1 MKKKRFYG
9 LGIPINK
16 HGRNSFRCTMIL
28 LFVIMQNL
36 GIFAMGYAQN
46 TLITLKLNDA
56 SLEQVFIELKKQT
69 TVQFFYSMDKIK
81 NIRNLSVDVKNEE
94 LDNVLNRLLGNTN
107 LSYTYIDNVV
117 VLKDKEEEVAPK
129 TMIKQQISSIE
140 IKGVVHDSEGN
151 PLPGVTV
158 FIQDSDY
165 RRGTNTDLNGK
176 YSITITKAVDN
187 KITFS
192 MIGMETQE
200 ISING
205 QTVINA
211 IMKESAAALEEV
223 VVTGYSSIRRGDYVG
238 SSFSSKLDDIGL
250 GGASSLDAMLQGV
263 VPGMLVMNTS
273 GMVGSSPKIRVRG
286 TSTLLGN
293 REPLWVVDGVIQREL
308 LPNYM
313 ADNGLS
319 FSNSDSEMRE
329 VVSNAISWLNPS
341 DVETITVL
349 KDAAATAIYG
359 SAAANGVIVVTTKK
373 AQSGNLQLTFNSEMS
388 IGIKPHYASYD
399 RMNSQEMMQFS
410 YENYKHGMSYPSQ
423 PLPIGFAGI
432 IDRLLNKEI
441 GMSEYQKLYNEMEM
455 ENTDWFD
462 ILFRNS
468 VSQKYN
474 VSVSGGS
481 EKVQTRASIAFNQ
494 TNGEAKGNDMKHWTA
509 NLGTTF
515 KFNHD
520 ITATVNLKASIRD
533 VDNFAYGVDPFD
545 YAYNSSRVI
554 PHQDKN
560 GARVYHNKYGLMG
573 TVTNQLDNY
582 AFNIS
587 NEIDNTGMRNVDKVF
602 GGYIELKIPFL
613 RKFRYTGLFSYDS
626 GSSSIKSWATE
637 RSHYIAQYRGYDYNL
652 YPANS
657 PEYLS
662 SPLPM
667 GGLLH
672 TEDYQSDDYT
682 IRNDFVYDNLLKEMH
697 RVTLQAGFEV
707 RSSKRTG
714 GADSRFGYM
723 RERGE
728 TFASLPLQHYKYGQ
742 ITGSL
747 FDNELIENMRR
758 SRQIINR
765 TSNYMSGY
773 FLGVYSY
780 DNRYIAN
787 VSARVDAS
795 NRFGQDKNK
804 KWQPTWSVGGKWRV
818 GQEKFTSDWDLLNQL
833 DLSASYGYQG
843 NAVEEVSPFLI
854 ASTGQYD
861 HYYQQYIMAV
871 QSFPYPGLGWE
882 KTHTVN
888 YSAEVGLLKNRI
900 NFVVEY
906 YNKVSDILSI
916 RSIPWENGAKSSVV
930 TGAKM
935 YNDGYD
941 FIVNFVPVRTRD
953 WGWQFSVNAGKVT
966 SKMEHKEM
974 ANTLTD
980 FLYGRAMVD
989 GKSNSELYSFRFKGL
1004 DENDGTPLFD
1014 LGKDKDGNDYEGNA
1028 SNKITDNPLDYLVQT
1043 GKLTPDFNGGL
1054 STRLNYKQ
1062 WALQANFTI
1071 QFGGSGR
1078 LPKLYDFES
1087 NKGVPYPENNV
1098 SRKLASRWLRPGDQT
1113 NIPSVPGIG
1122 RYSRQYLPSETSDF
1136 NPYMLYHF
1144 SDLRVAKTDM
1154 IRCSQIALS
1163 YDFNSDF
1170 LSQAGISRLSMK
1182 VSMTNPFFIAFD
1194 DAWEGI
1200 DPETGN
1206 WPVRRMGV
1214 FSLSASF

>member
-1 MKKKRFYG
+1 M
-9 LGIPINK
+9 IPNTIESMNRAK
-16 HGRNSFRCTMIL
+16 VITMVLFCL
-28 LFVIMQNL
+28 L
-36 GIFAMGYAQN
+36 
-46 TLITLKLNDA
+46 T
-56 SLEQVFIELKKQT
+56 S
-69 TVQFFYSMDKIK
+69 
-81 NIRNLSVDVKNEE
+81 
-94 LDNVLNRLLGNTN
+94 TN
-107 LSYTYIDNVV
+107 LVWSQQESLNSKTEGITITGIVCDEN
-117 VLKDKEEEVAPK
+117 KE
-129 TMIKQQISSIE
+129 
-140 IKGVVHDSEGN
+140 
-151 PLPGVTV
+151 PLSGVTV
-158 FIQDSDY
+158 FIQDFDY
-165 RRGTNTDLNGK
+165 RRGTSTKQDGK
-176 YSITITKAVDN
+176 YSITITKAVDD
-187 KITFS
+187 KVTFS

-200 ISING
+200 VAILG
-205 QTVINA
+205 RTVINVVLR
-211 IMKESAAALEEV
+211 ESSELLDEV

-238 SSFSSKLDDIGL
+238 SSFSAKIDDIAL
-250 GGASSLDAMLQGV
+250 GGANSLDAMLQGV
-263 VPGMLVMNTS
+263 VPGMLVTNTS

-293 REPLWVVDGVIQREL
+293 QEPLWVVDGVIQREL

-313 ADNGLS
+313 GDNGLS

-341 DVETITVL
+341 DIEAITVL
-349 KDAAATAIYG
+349 KDASATAIYG

-373 AQSGNLQLTFNSEMS
+373 AQSGSLQFTYNTEMS
-388 IGIKPHYASYD
+388 IGIKPSYSSYD

-410 YENYKHGMSYPSQ
+410 YENYKSGLSYPSQ
-423 PLPIGFAGI
+423 PLPIGFVGI
-432 IDRLLNKEI
+432 LDRLINKEI
-441 GMSEYQKLYNEMEM
+441 GMNEYRTLYNEMEM

-468 VSQKYN
+468 VSQKHN
-474 VSVSGGS
+474 VSISGGS
-481 EKVQTRASIAFNQ
+481 EKIQTRASIAFNQ
-494 TNGEAKGNDMKHWTA
+494 TNGEAKGNDMNHWTA
-509 NLGTTF
+509 NLGSTF
-515 KFNHD
+515 KFNHG

-533 VDNFAYGVDPFD
+533 VDNFAYDVNPFD
-545 YAYNSSRVI
+545 YAYNTSRVI
-554 PHQDKN
+554 PYQDKN
-560 GARVYHNKYGLMG
+560 NNLIYHNKYGLMG
-573 TVTNQLDNY
+573 TVVNQLNNY
-582 AFNIS
+582 AFNIR

-602 GGYIELKIPFL
+602 GGYMELKIPFL
-613 RKFRYTGLFSYDS
+613 RNFKYTGLFSYDS

-652 YPANS
+652 YQVNS

-662 SPLPM
+662 TPLPM

-682 IRNDFVYDNLLKEMH
+682 IRNDFVYDNFLKETH
-697 RVTLQAGFEV
+697 RITIQAGAEM

-714 GADSRFGYM
+714 DTDSRFGYM

-728 TFASLPLQHYKYGQ
+728 TFALLPLRHYKYGQ
-742 ITGSL
+742 ITGSF
-747 FDNELIENMRR
+747 FDNELIENMRKAK
-758 SRQIINR
+758 QIVNR
-765 TSNYMSGY
+765 TSNYISGY

-804 KWQPTWSVGGKWRV
+804 KWQPTWSVGGKWRA
-818 GQEKFTSDWDLLNQL
+818 GEEKFTQDWDLINQF

-843 NAVEEVSPFLI
+843 NTVEEVSPFLI
-854 ASTGQYD
+854 ASTGQYSD
-861 HYYQQYIMAV
+861 YYQQYIMNV
-871 QSFPYPGLGWE
+871 KSFPYPGLGWE

-900 NFVVEY
+900 NFVAEY
-906 YNKVSDILSI
+906 YNKVSDILST
-916 RSIPWENGAKSSVV
+916 RAIPWENGSISSVV

-941 FIVNFVPVRTRD
+941 FIVNIVPVRTSD
-953 WGWQFSVNAGKVT
+953 WVWQFSVNAGKVN

-974 ANTLTD
+974 TNTLMD
-980 FLYGRAMVD
+980 FLNGRALVD

-1004 DENDGTPLFD
+1004 DEEDGTPLFD
-1014 LGKDKDGNDYEGNA
+1014 LGKDEDGNDYKGNT

-1043 GKLTPDFNGGL
+1043 GKLSPDFNGGFN
-1054 STRLNYKQ
+1054 TRLNYKQ
-1062 WALQANFTI
+1062 WALQANFSM

-1078 LPKLYDFES
+1078 LPKLYDYES
-1087 NKGVPYPENNV
+1087 NRGVPYPENNV
-1098 SRKLASRWLRPGDQT
+1098 SRKLTARWLHSGDQT
-1113 NIPSVPGIG
+1113 DVPSVPGVG

-1163 YDFNSDF
+1163 YDFDSDF
-1170 LSQAGISRLSMK
+1170 LAKTGIGRLSLK